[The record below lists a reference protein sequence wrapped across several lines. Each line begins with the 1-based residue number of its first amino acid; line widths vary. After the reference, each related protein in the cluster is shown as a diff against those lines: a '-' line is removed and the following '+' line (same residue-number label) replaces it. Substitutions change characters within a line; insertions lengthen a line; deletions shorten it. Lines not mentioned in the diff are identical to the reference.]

1 MDQVTWFR
9 TKRGQVTW
17 ICKAVD
23 QITWD
28 VLFHWVRLP
37 GTHVKAGLFMGRV
50 RVRVLLPQALRRA
63 RRGGRHR
70 LGVDTLDLG
79 DIGEIYGIFTGDVG
93 EIHCLGVDA
102 LDLLRCFEIYGR
114 YTGDTQEI

>member
-1 MDQVTWFR
+1 M
-9 TKRGQVTW
+9 
-17 ICKAVD
+17 
-23 QITWD
+23 
-28 VLFHWVRLP
+28 HWVRLP

-79 DIGEIYGIFTGDVG
+79 DIGEIYGIFMGDVG
-93 EIHCLGVDA
+93 ERHCLGVDA
-102 LDLLRCFEIYGR
+102 LDLLRCFEIYAR
-114 YTGDTQEI
+114 FTGDLREIYGDIREI

>member
-1 MDQVTWFR
+1 MKKFSKMDQVTWFR

-70 LGVDTLDLG
+70 LGVDTLDLLRA
-79 DIGEIYGIFTGDVG
+79 VG
-93 EIHCLGVDA
+93 VHRQAVLAWLGSGS
-102 LDLLRCFEIYGR
+102 R
-114 YTGDTQEI
+114 